1 MQIGQVTHGG
11 GKGSDKGSKRS
22 WNHQGQNGD
31 TALMWGFKKISK
43 NNTLN
48 LSSLNFNFF
57 TKSYIACGLGYTDV
71 VNLLIQAGA
80 DVNLKQLDG
89 WTALMSGIKYFLKN
103 IF

>member
-1 MQIGQVTHGG
+1 MFNQFIYSNWLHWYCQTID
-11 GKGSDKGSKRS
+11 SADI
-22 WNHQGQNGD
+22 NHQGQNGD

-80 DVNLKQLDG
+80 DVNL
-89 WTALMSGIKYFLKN
+89 
-103 IF
+103 